1 MAALMRIFRESGLWC
16 VWGFGAVVL
25 AETCC
30 AGCAE
35 NSSSDKGRL
44 SCTACRPTASSSLE
58 TLPYTQ
64 SDLASVVTGTWA
76 GEYPAGN
83 GLPAFAF
90 ELRVAPDESKSAHG
104 FEAYIPADSPSCQE
118 LEPEVCPGMELP
130 VRVRSQGFP
139 TAFPEQQV
147 AQAGQVSLGNVDTD
161 LAMKGENLATANA
174 PVILAEGVDGR
185 AEIKMA
191 VDQDGTM
198 WLHVDDGIHDAPGD
212 SPDEPEVYHPYP
224 KADP

>member
-1 MAALMRIFRESGLWC
+1 MSFPSTSSRLSSIYKLIAL
-16 VWGFGAVVL
+16 
-25 AETCC
+25 TCL

-83 GLPAFAF
+83 GLSAFAF
-90 ELRVAPDESKSAHG
+90 ELRVAPDESKSAYG
-104 FEAYIPADSPSCQE
+104 FEAYIPADSPSCQD